1 MKAQYDFSKAER
13 GKFYR
18 PNAVFHYPIYLEPDV
33 EQAIR
38 EIADARNIDMQRL
51 INEWLRANL
60 KIVQSVPMSAEA
72 TPEAVQA

>member
-60 KIVQSVPMSAEA
+60 KIIQSVLMSAEA
-72 TPEAVQA
+72 TPEAV